1 MGFLRGLSRSLAALL
16 RREREPLSPAS
27 RLGRRGER
35 EAADHLKRLGYT
47 ILERNYRIR
56 QGEIDLVAFRDGVL
70 AFVEVRAQT
79 EPAMVDALYTITRR
93 KQRRIIKAAQ
103 TYVALNAVERGEVE
117 LRFDVVAVLFNDRGQ
132 RRDIRH
138 IEGAF
143 QETPKGFT

>member
-1 MGFLRGLSRSLAALL
+1 M
-16 RREREPLSPAS
+16 
-27 RLGRRGER
+27 GRRGER